1 MRLLAHLVARDEA
14 DRYLSSVLAAL
25 PTEHVHLYDDQST
38 DDTAALAFSMGAEV
52 RVRPNRVPTFMEHE
66 GAFRQAAWNS
76 MVDTLKP
83 EPGDWV
89 LALDCDEIVV
99 SDGGDVPDAIQ
110 EAILAAQEGGSV
122 AVLLPIPEVWKLDD
136 HGPWQRVDGYWA
148 GLRAPRLFAYRAV
161 GEFNQARLGCGSV
174 PLYAVEGHLS
184 RHTYGLAI
192 AHLGY
197 ADPSDRAH
205 KYRRYAG
212 RPGHSPKH
220 VSSILTGAR
229 LARAGFTLPPVTRG
243 AR

>member
-1 MRLLAHLVARDEA
+1 MRIIAHLVARDEA
-14 DRYLSSVLAAL
+14 GRYLSSVLAAL
-25 PTEHVHLYDDQST
+25 PTEHVHLYDDRST
-38 DDTAALAFSMGAEV
+38 DATVAVAEAAGAKV
-52 RVRPNRVPTFMEHE
+52 KVRPQRVPTFMENE

-76 MVDTLKP
+76 MVDTLQP

-99 SDGGDVPDAIQ
+99 AKDGDVPGSMK

-122 AVLLPIPEVWKLDD
+122 GVKLPIPEVWKLDD
-136 HGPWQRVDGYWA
+136 RGPWQRVDGYWA
-148 GLRAPRLFAYRAV
+148 GLRAPRLFAYRAAGV
-161 GEFNQARLGCGSV
+161 FHQARLGCGSV
-174 PLYAVEGHLS
+174 PLYVVEGHLS
-184 RHTYGLAI
+184 SHTYGLAI

-197 ADPSDRAH
+197 VDPSDRAL

-220 VSSILTGAR
+220 ISSILSGAR
-229 LARAGFTLPPVTRG
+229 LERAGFTLPPVTRG

>member
-25 PTEHVHLYDDQST
+25 PTEHIHLYDDQST
-38 DDTAALAFSMGAEV
+38 DDTAALAFAMGAEV
-52 RVRPNRVPTFMEHE
+52 RVRPDRVSTFMEHE

-89 LALDCDEIVV
+89 LALDCDEILVA
-99 SDGGDVPDAIQ
+99 DGGDVPGVIQ

-122 AVLLPIPEVWKLDD
+122 GVKLPIPELWKVDEG
-136 HGPWQRVDGYWA
+136 GPWQRTDGYWA
-148 GLRAPRLFAYRAV
+148 GLAQPRLFAYRPVA
-161 GEFNQARLGCGSV
+161 EFNQARLGCGSV
-174 PLYAVEGHLS
+174 PLYVVEGHLS

-197 ADPSDRAH
+197 VDPSDRAH

-229 LARAGFTLPPVTRG
+229 LERAAFTLPPVTRG

>member
-1 MRLLAHLVARDEA
+1 MRLLAHLVARNEA
-14 DRYLSSVLAAL
+14 DRYLASVLAAL

-38 DDTAALAFSMGAEV
+38 DATVAVAEAAGAQV
-52 RVRPNRVPTFMEHE
+52 KVRPHRVPAFMEHE

-76 MVDTLKP
+76 MVDTLRP
-83 EPGDWV
+83 EAGDWV
-89 LALDCDEIVV
+89 LALDCDEFVV
-99 SDGGDVPDAIQ
+99 AEGGDVPGAIQ
-110 EAILAAQEGGSV
+110 EAILAAQEAGNVGV
-122 AVLLPIPEVWKLDD
+122 RLPIPEVWKLDD
-136 HGPWQRVDGYWA
+136 RGPWQRVDGYWA
-148 GLRAPRLFAYRAV
+148 GLRAPRLFAYRMA
-161 GEFNQARLGCGSV
+161 GEFAQARLGCGSV

-197 ADPSDRAH
+197 VDPSDRAH

-220 VSSILTGAR
+220 ISSILTGAR
-229 LARAGFTLPPVTRG
+229 LERADFTLPPVTRG